1 MGDGGPWTLS
11 ILHSA
16 AIGDKDG
23 VIKYT
28 KELVDIHHR
37 VVCMKKKSEDEV
49 LYGNAGYLYCLLLIR
64 KEVPEAEISDEVIK
78 KVSDVLVVHGTKL
91 AQSIGPDPPLMYS
104 FANTKY
110 VGAAHGLAGI
120 VYLLLCS
127 AELRC
132 NSETMDSL
140 RACVDYLQRIK
151 LPSG

>member
-11 ILHSA
+11 ILHSDA
-16 AIGDKDG
+16 TGDKEG
-23 VIKYT
+23 VRKYT
-28 KELVDIHHR
+28 KELVALHHK
-37 VVCMKKKSEDEV
+37 VVCPKKSSEDEV

-64 KEVPEAEISDEVIK
+64 KEVPGADVSDEVIK
-78 KVSDVLVVHGTKL
+78 KVSDLLVAHGTKL

-104 FANTKY
+104 FVNTKY
-110 VGAAHGLAGI
+110 LGAAHGLAGV

-140 RACVDYLQRIK
+140 KACVNYLQRVK